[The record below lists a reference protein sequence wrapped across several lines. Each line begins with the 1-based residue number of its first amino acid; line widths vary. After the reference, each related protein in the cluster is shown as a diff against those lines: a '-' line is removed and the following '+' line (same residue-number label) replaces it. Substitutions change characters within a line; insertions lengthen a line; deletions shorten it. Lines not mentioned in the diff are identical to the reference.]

1 MFYQLNSQS
10 MCVRFRNIYR
20 ETEQINNKLSINM
33 KKHYLSLLLLLL
45 VEGVFSEVKISVM
58 EEESVTLQIDVT
70 EIQGAE
76 TLLWT
81 FNDSKNLIAKIDREK
96 NNEITI
102 PGNDDGRFNNRL
114 QVDKSGS
121 LTITNIRT
129 ADSGLYKLEIR
140 SSRGSSYKSFSVTVY
155 SESGVETVSVMEGDS
170 VTLHTDLT
178 EIQRDDE
185 IPWSFFRPEE
195 TLIAKVSIENGQRN
209 ITVQDDAADGRF
221 RKRVNVDSETGDL
234 TIRDFRRKHSGLY
247 QLQIIRSQT
256 ISKIFRVTVSDVS
269 DVETVELKSVS
280 VMEGESVTLNTDL
293 TEILRDELL
302 LWKFKT
308 EGIIIAKIN
317 REENQIS
324 VYDGTDGKFRGK
336 LELDSRTGSLK
347 IRDIRTEHSGLYE
360 LQISS
365 IRGTKHKRFDVNVR
379 DPGLSPGAIAG
390 ICVGVIVGVLLL
402 VAATG
407 VIYMICKKK
416 KKEIARKR
424 NRPLWR

>member
-1 MFYQLNSQS
+1 MFHQLNSQS

-81 FNDSKNLIAKIDREK
+81 FNDSNKFIAKIDRET

-178 EIQRDDE
+178 EI
-185 IPWSFFRPEE
+185 
-195 TLIAKVSIENGQRN
+195 
-209 ITVQDDAADGRF
+209 
-221 RKRVNVDSETGDL
+221 
-234 TIRDFRRKHSGLY
+234 
-247 QLQIIRSQT
+247 
-256 ISKIFRVTVSDVS
+256 
-269 DVETVELKSVS
+269 
-280 VMEGESVTLNTDL
+280 
-293 TEILRDELL
+293 LRDELL
-302 LWKFKT
+302 LWKFDNT
-308 EGIIIAKIN
+308 RIANIN
-317 REENQIS
+317 REENQFS

-365 IRGTKHKRFDVNVR
+365 IRATKHKRF
-379 DPGLSPGAIAG
+379 I
-390 ICVGVIVGVLLL
+390 VIV
-402 VAATG
+402 TE
-407 VIYMICKKK
+407 YR
-416 KKEIARKR
+416 E
-424 NRPLWR
+424 P